1 MPHPNV
7 ETIHAGAPTIA
18 PASPAQVFCQP
29 CETLPAGDAD
39 AAGAD
44 RAAHHPPAQPASRA
58 ANPPESSLA
67 EVMSAF
73 RQQRRLTK
81 EEGSPSVVIRQ
92 ILSRT
97 GPGSL
102 ASDLTQ
108 PQ

>member
-7 ETIHAGAPTIA
+7 KTIHAGAATIA
-18 PASPAQVFCQP
+18 PASPAQVLCQP
-29 CETLPAGDAD
+29 CETLPAGDAHV
-39 AAGAD
+39 AGAD
-44 RAAHHPPAQPASRA
+44 RAAHRPPTQPASRA
-58 ANPPESSLA
+58 ANAPERSLG

-73 RQQRRLTK
+73 REQRRLTK

-92 ILSRT
+92 ILTRT

-102 ASDLTQ
+102 ASDLAQ